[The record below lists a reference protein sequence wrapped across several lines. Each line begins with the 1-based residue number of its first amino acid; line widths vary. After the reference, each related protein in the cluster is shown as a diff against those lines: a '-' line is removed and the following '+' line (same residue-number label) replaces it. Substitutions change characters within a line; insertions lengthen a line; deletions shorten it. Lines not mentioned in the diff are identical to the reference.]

1 MNNNT
6 SLKIVIAE
14 TSVIIRSGLTAVL
27 KRIPNLNAHP
37 IEVSS
42 PESLQNYIHMHPADI
57 IIINPTFGGWFDL
70 PAFKAEHGKSG
81 IKYIA
86 MVCSVIDNNILKEYD
101 ENFAMCDDIDV
112 ITSKIN
118 HLLHTEEEEEKDSEQ
133 ETLSQ
138 REKEIITCVVK
149 GMTNKAIAD
158 KLYLSIHTVI
168 THRRNI
174 ARKLQIH
181 SPAGLT
187 IYAIVNKL
195 VELGDIKDSVARAVG
210 KENKSEFGV
219 PSVVEMRPPALCEGC
234 GHRDMYITLTEV
246 LKEEYP
252 SHKVFSDIG
261 CYTLGANAP
270 FNAIN
275 SCVDMGASI
284 TMAKGAADGGLH
296 PSVAVIGDSTFTHS
310 GMTGL
315 LDCVNENANVVI
327 VISDNETTAMTG
339 GQDSAG
345 TGRVEASCIGLGV
358 DPAHIRVVVP
368 LKKNHEEMRQIIR
381 EEIEYNGVSV
391 IIPRRECIQTL
402 ARKKRSK

>member
-101 ENFAMCDDIDV
+101 ENFAMCDDVDV
-112 ITSKIN
+112 IASKIN

-168 THRRNI
+168 THQTADTFSGRAHHLRYCQQAGRIERHQGLSIRFFRQPFPYPLRPIGKN
-174 ARKLQIH
+174 RMNPLQKYAPPYGK
-181 SPAGLT
+181 SPLP
-187 IYAIVNKL
+187 I
-195 VELGDIKDSVARAVG
+195 D
-210 KENKSEFGV
+210 
-219 PSVVEMRPPALCEGC
+219 
-234 GHRDMYITLTEV
+234 
-246 LKEEYP
+246 
-252 SHKVFSDIG
+252 
-261 CYTLGANAP
+261 
-270 FNAIN
+270 
-275 SCVDMGASI
+275 
-284 TMAKGAADGGLH
+284 
-296 PSVAVIGDSTFTHS
+296 
-310 GMTGL
+310 
-315 LDCVNENANVVI
+315 
-327 VISDNETTAMTG
+327 
-339 GQDSAG
+339 
-345 TGRVEASCIGLGV
+345 
-358 DPAHIRVVVP
+358 
-368 LKKNHEEMRQIIR
+368 
-381 EEIEYNGVSV
+381 
-391 IIPRRECIQTL
+391 
-402 ARKKRSK
+402 

>member
-37 IEVSS
+37 I
-42 PESLQNYIHMHPADI
+42 
-57 IIINPTFGGWFDL
+57 
-70 PAFKAEHGKSG
+70 
-81 IKYIA
+81 
-86 MVCSVIDNNILKEYD
+86 
-101 ENFAMCDDIDV
+101 DDIDV

-195 VELGDIKDSVARAVG
+195 VELGDIKDS
-210 KENKSEFGV
+210 
-219 PSVVEMRPPALCEGC
+219 L
-234 GHRDMYITLTEV
+234 
-246 LKEEYP
+246 
-252 SHKVFSDIG
+252 
-261 CYTLGANAP
+261 
-270 FNAIN
+270 
-275 SCVDMGASI
+275 
-284 TMAKGAADGGLH
+284 
-296 PSVAVIGDSTFTHS
+296 
-310 GMTGL
+310 
-315 LDCVNENANVVI
+315 
-327 VISDNETTAMTG
+327 
-339 GQDSAG
+339 
-345 TGRVEASCIGLGV
+345 
-358 DPAHIRVVVP
+358 
-368 LKKNHEEMRQIIR
+368 
-381 EEIEYNGVSV
+381 
-391 IIPRRECIQTL
+391 
-402 ARKKRSK
+402 